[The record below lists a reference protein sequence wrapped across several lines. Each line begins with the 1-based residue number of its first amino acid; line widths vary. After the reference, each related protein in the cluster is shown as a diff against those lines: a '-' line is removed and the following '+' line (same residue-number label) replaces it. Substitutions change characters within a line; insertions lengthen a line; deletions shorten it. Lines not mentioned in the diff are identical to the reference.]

1 MTKEELT
8 EWALKNGWQMIGGNP
23 SLTKP
28 SSPKDAIVRLVLKA
42 TLVNLEIKKPV
53 GKWEKVSGTEYKKI
67 TADPDTGFPRG
78 LGMENMANLSYLMEE
93 NKNRMVFAKF
103 GKS

>member
-8 EWALKNGWQMIGGNP
+8 EWALKNGWEIIDGHP

-28 SSPKDAIVRLVLKA
+28 TAPKEAIVRLVLKA
-42 TLVNLEIKKPV
+42 TLVNLEIRKPV
-53 GKWEKVSGTEYKKI
+53 GKWEKVSGAEYKKI
-67 TADPDTGFPRG
+67 EADPDTGFPRG

-93 NKNRMVFAKF
+93 NKNRMVFSKF
-103 GKS
+103 K